1 MSLFFIFLCTAEMG
15 GYGFDLN
22 GSRRADQNHNIDTD
36 FLTQPFLILSETPA
50 MGSAISPFIRLH
62 QSDVLLT
69 NPVVGQE

>member
-1 MSLFFIFLCTAEMG
+1 MG

-22 GSRRADQNHNIDTD
+22 GSRRVDQNHNHDTD

-50 MGSAISPFIRLH
+50 MGSAIRKSRMFSSPFIRLH
-62 QSDVLLT
+62 QSAVLLT